1 MVSDVGM
8 PDMDGFELIR
18 AVRAL
23 PGPNARLPALALTA
37 YARVEDRTRALREGF
52 DMHLA
57 KPIDPS
63 ELLAVLGTLVADRRR
78 G

>member
-18 AVRAL
+18 SVRAL